1 MSWAGT
7 GMRLLSTGSNVHLC
21 LQTFFRGGYYD
32 IGQTAA
38 YFEECTQ
45 KLLLEKHLVKQD
57 VEAMPLA
64 SAQLTWDIFQ
74 LVGTVRLQGRH
85 IVSTH
90 MGPSAV
96 CQPAS
101 HQPVIDTFHM

>member
-1 MSWAGT
+1 MH
-7 GMRLLSTGSNVHLC
+7 HLC
-21 LQTFFRGGYYD
+21 LQTFFRTGYYD
-32 IGQTAA
+32 TNQTAA
-38 YFEECTQ
+38 YFEESTQ

-74 LVGTVRLQGRH
+74 LVGSVRLQGSH
-85 IVSTH
+85 TVSTH
-90 MGPSAV
+90 VVLSAA

-101 HQPVIDTFHM
+101 HQPGTDTFHM